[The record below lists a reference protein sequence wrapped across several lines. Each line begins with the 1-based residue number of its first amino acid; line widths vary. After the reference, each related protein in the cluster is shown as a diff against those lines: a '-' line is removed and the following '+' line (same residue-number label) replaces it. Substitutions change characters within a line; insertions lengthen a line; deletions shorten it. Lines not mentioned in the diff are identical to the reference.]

1 MNDKEIMEIEK
12 ELNDNPEMLEYMK
25 ICMTLTKEQ
34 KKELLKR
41 MERDMNK

>member
-1 MNDKEIMEIEK
+1 MKKKSWKSKK

-34 KKELLKR
+34 KKELLK
-41 MERDMNK
+41 EWKEI